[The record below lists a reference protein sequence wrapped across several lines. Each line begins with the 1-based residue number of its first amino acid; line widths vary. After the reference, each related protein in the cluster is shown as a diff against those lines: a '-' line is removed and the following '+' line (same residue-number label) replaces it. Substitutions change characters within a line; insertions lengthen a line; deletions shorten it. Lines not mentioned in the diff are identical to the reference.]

1 MDIRE
6 LKRQSDLSYDT
17 AIAKRNALE
26 KAHSRQVMVYNEHI
40 FKADPNTMCLVE
52 TLKKHNDTFFVLDT
66 NNNPVQITDP
76 DEFLSLLIARNQESL
91 NAYHQIYKTFH
102 TRGE

>member
-1 MDIRE
+1 MDISE
-6 LKRQSDLSYDT
+6 LKKQSDLSYDT

-26 KAHSRQVMVYNEHI
+26 RAHSRQVVVYKEHI
-40 FKADPNTMCLVE
+40 FKSDPHTICLVE
-52 TLKKHNDTFFVLDT
+52 SLKKHQDTFFVLDS
-66 NNNPVQITDP
+66 NNNPVEITEP

>member
-26 KAHSRQVMVYNEHI
+26 KAHSRQVVVYNEHI

-52 TLKKHNDTFFVLDT
+52 TLKKHNDTFFILDT
-66 NNNPVQITDP
+66 NNNPVEITDP
-76 DEFLSLLIARNQESL
+76 DEFLKVLIARNQETL